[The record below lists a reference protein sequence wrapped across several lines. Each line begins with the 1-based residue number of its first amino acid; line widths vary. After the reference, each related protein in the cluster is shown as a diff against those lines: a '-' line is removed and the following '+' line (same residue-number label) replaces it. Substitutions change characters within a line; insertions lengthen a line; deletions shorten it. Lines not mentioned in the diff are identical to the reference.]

1 MFSCSSSQSYSL
13 VHCSVLCQC
22 HCLSTVSH
30 SLFILLPL
38 FIHLFPPHTPH
49 PSLALFHNPDEKTGE
64 CALKIFRR
72 GRRVFGRE
80 ARRGDEEGRRA
91 KGEAQKKKKTRK
103 HDTTFPPSAKPTTR
117 DEILR
122 LVQNEAGEPLKT
134 KGSRRR
140 LRLGGLSNIA
150 ARESTY
156 ALHVR
161 VHVRAVRLQSRGALF
176 PAVAD
181 TLTLNISPG
190 QRDAGRVKAS
200 ERD

>member
-91 KGEAQKKKKTRK
+91 KGEAQKKKKQREN
-103 HDTTFPPSAKPTTR
+103 TTR
-117 DEILR
+117 R
-122 LVQNEAGEPLKT
+122 SPPPQ
-134 KGSRRR
+134 SRRR
-140 LRLGGLSNIA
+140 ETRSSVSCKTRLESHSKQRGHGGGCGLEA
-150 ARESTY
+150 CRTLQPVRARTLCTY
-156 ALHVR
+156 AYTCAPYGFSREVR
-161 VHVRAVRLQSRGALF
+161 CFLQW
-176 PAVAD
+176 
-181 TLTLNISPG
+181 LTL
-190 QRDAGRVKAS
+190 
-200 ERD
+200 